1 MSENKE
7 NHQHVI
13 GYGTYLIVWLSLIV
27 LTSITVTVAG
37 FNLGTWTLFV
47 ALGIA
52 AVKSTLVINVFMHI
66 KYEDTIFKI
75 FLLLSL
81 ATLTIIFVLTYF
93 DVYFR
98 G

>member
-7 NHQHVI
+7 NQQHII
-13 GYGTYLIVWLSLIV
+13 GYGTYVIIWLSLIA

-37 FNLGTWTLFV
+37 INLGTWTLFV
-47 ALGIA
+47 ALAIA
-52 AVKSTLVINVFMHI
+52 AVKSSLVINVFMHI
-66 KYEDTIFKI
+66 KYEDMIFKV

-81 ATLTIIFVLTYF
+81 STLAIIFLLTYF
-93 DVYFR
+93 DVFFR